1 MTTDSRPTLL
11 VVDDIAANRT
21 LLARI
26 FTPHGFRIIE
36 AQSGSQALKLSLNET
51 SVALVLLDMAMPELN
66 GIDVL
71 KKIRQLHDPMQLPVI
86 MVTAN
91 SDGADVA
98 EALEA
103 GANDYVTKPVDFAA
117 ALARVKAQLK
127 RKKANDALRESS
139 ELLEE
144 RITER
149 TADLVRSN
157 DQLKKEI
164 AERERSAG

>member
-36 AQSGSQALKLSLNET
+36 AQSGSQALSLLNET

-71 KKIRQLHDPMQLPVI
+71 RRY
-86 MVTAN
+86 AN
-91 SDGADVA
+91 CTIQCSC
-98 EALEA
+98 
-103 GANDYVTKPVDFAA
+103 P
-117 ALARVKAQLK
+117 
-127 RKKANDALRESS
+127 
-139 ELLEE
+139 
-144 RITER
+144 
-149 TADLVRSN
+149 
-157 DQLKKEI
+157 
-164 AERERSAG
+164 